1 MTFHMLVIVLDL
13 LVVWA
18 LRVFWEWTYK
28 TLFYAFAPI
37 AKFKEIVRCGFCHMF
52 GFKKVTSVKFL
63 LMDCWGTFYRTSA
76 FSFQPTNIVYIFA
89 LNSIC
94 GNYCAFII
102 LICMILFHEVLI
114 QKLEPCICSRLV
126 RICWPRMW
134 FDIFSPRFNILYEG
148 SGMVNGEKNIMHRSE
163 C

>member
-37 AKFKEIVRCGFCHMF
+37 AKFKEIVRCAFCRVLLTCLDL
-52 GFKKVTSVKFL
+52 KKLLLLSFYWWIVEELFIGPLPFL
-63 LMDCWGTFYRTSA
+63 SNWQIWCK
-76 FSFQPTNIVYIFA
+76 FA

-114 QKLEPCICSRLV
+114 QKSEPCICSRLV
-126 RICWPRMW
+126 RVCWT
-134 FDIFSPRFNILYEG
+134 
-148 SGMVNGEKNIMHRSE
+148 
-163 C
+163 